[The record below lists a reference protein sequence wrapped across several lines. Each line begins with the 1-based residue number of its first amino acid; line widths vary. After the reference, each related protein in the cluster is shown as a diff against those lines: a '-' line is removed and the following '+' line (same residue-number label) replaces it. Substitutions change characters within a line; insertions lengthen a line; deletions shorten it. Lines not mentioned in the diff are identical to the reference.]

1 MIGTAAVT
9 SLIIGVH
16 CKNGHFDDPDVP
28 YCSVCGISM
37 IQTTR
42 VPAPGPRP
50 PLGVLTLDDG
60 VGYPLER
67 GYVLGRIP
75 GRDEQVLSGHALPL
89 ALADRTVSRVHARV
103 LLTGWDVVLTDA
115 GSSNGTDVCPPGGRV
130 WSTVPADAA
139 VILVPGSALK
149 IGTRQLRYDSYRD
162 RRGERAC
169 S

>member
-1 MIGTAAVT
+1 MTGTAAAT
-9 SLIIGVH
+9 SVVIGVR

-42 VPAPGPRP
+42 VPAPGARP

-75 GRDEQVLSGHALPL
+75 DRDDLVLSGRARPLP
-89 ALADRTVSRVHARV
+89 LADRTVSRVHARV

-115 GSSNGTDVCPPGGRV
+115 GSSNGTAVCPPGGRG
-130 WSTVPADAA
+130 WSAVPAGAA
-139 VILVPGSALK
+139 VTLVPGSVLK
-149 IGTRQLRYDSYRD
+149 IGTRQLRYDSYRS